1 MALYSFIVI
10 VVVCVINII
19 LYILAKQGY
28 SLTNLAEVLTKV
40 LGILMLVMF
49 IWMGITLLWRVI

>member
-10 VVVCVINII
+10 VVVCVTNII